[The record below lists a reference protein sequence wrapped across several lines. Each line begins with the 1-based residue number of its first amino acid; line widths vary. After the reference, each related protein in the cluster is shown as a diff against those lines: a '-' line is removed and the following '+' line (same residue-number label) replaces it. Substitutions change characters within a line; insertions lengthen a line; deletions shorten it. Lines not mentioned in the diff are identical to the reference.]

1 MYCNRGLSFV
11 ELLVG
16 TFIFL
21 IAAIGLTQ
29 LFSGTAHK
37 MNFSIHE
44 INCSNLAMQVIDYT
58 HKAINK
64 DEIEALVSDGND
76 LIDFPLDSLPASD
89 LLSIPEK
96 VNLKYNLGKKE
107 RGYLLKLEVHWTDKN
122 PHSIKYGRFFN
133 SEK

>member
-1 MYCNRGLSFV
+1 MFCNKGLSFV

-21 IAAIGLTQ
+21 IAAVGLTQ

-37 MNFSIHE
+37 MNFSIYE

-58 HKAINK
+58 EKAINEN
-64 DEIEALVSDGND
+64 EIEPLISDGEE
-76 LIDFPLDSLPASD
+76 LTDFPLESLPASD
-89 LLSIPEK
+89 LLSIPAK

-122 PHSIKYGRFFN
+122 PHSIKYGKFLK